1 MQMRVLAVLAVSVT
15 LSAATFALAAGGA
28 EPTIVIKDHKFAP
41 AELHVPAGKRITL
54 TVDNQDTTPEEFEAK
69 TLHIEKVI
77 PGGGKGVVRFGPLAK
92 GTYSFVGEFHE
103 DTAQG
108 KVIVE

>member
-1 MQMRVLAVLAVSVT
+1 MQIRVSFLAASVVI
-15 LSAATFALAAGGA
+15 SAATFALAADDA
-28 EPTIVIKDHKFAP
+28 ASMIVIKDHRFAP

-77 PGGGKGVVRFGPLAK
+77 PGGSKGVVRFGPLAK
-92 GTYSFVGEFHE
+92 GTYAFSGEFHE

-108 KVIVE
+108 KVIAE